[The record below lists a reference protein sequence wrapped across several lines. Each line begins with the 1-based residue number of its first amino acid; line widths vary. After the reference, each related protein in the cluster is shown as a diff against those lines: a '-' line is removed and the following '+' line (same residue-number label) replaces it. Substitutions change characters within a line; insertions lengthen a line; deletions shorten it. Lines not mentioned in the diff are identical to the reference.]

1 MSTRFAATKEAFE
14 LKSISRLQSIEKPI
28 LIKKEGDFKGIGFDF
43 IWERIDTNLFKLT
56 CYCKGV
62 FIPAMQEFK
71 DVFISEPLAVI
82 NTTFYR
88 ELFYITY
95 TSDLTK
101 NNQDIVYSS
110 ELFFGSKEMFEDDN
124 VLFSYIAKLV
134 SAFDWKLENMNYILN
149 KWETIS
155 TE

>member
-14 LKSISRLQSIEKPI
+14 LKSISKLQSIEKPI
-28 LIKKEGDFKGIGFDF
+28 LIKKEGDFKGIAFDLA
-43 IWERIDTNLFKLT
+43 WERIDTNLFKLT

-62 FIPAMQEFK
+62 FTPTSQEFK
-71 DVFISEPLAVI
+71 DVFTSEPLAVI
-82 NTTFYR
+82 NTTLYR
-88 ELFYITY
+88 ELFYIKY
-95 TSDLTK
+95 TSDSDKK
-101 NNQDIVYSS
+101 NTDIVYSS
-110 ELFFGSKEMFEDDN
+110 DLIFNSKEMFEDDS